1 MTEIN
6 KDLDYFQKGIYDL
19 EEYLLSTELYWNLPG
34 LSRLTMG
41 GLLLAKVRLQ
51 ESKLLPDQQL
61 LFQELIRELETATIK
76 WRVAWENKIFREIG
90 SRLTLWQNYL
100 IDYWSTP
107 DEFADAYPREVRW
120 RVMLQLL
127 SDEVSGNFK
136 ERILLA
142 ALDER
147 LRSSF
152 LRGDFIWTE
161 NLATILPESKY
172 WYLYGNLHAG

>member
-100 IDYWSTP
+100 
-107 DEFADAYPREVRW
+107 
-120 RVMLQLL
+120 
-127 SDEVSGNFK
+127 
-136 ERILLA
+136 
-142 ALDER
+142 
-147 LRSSF
+147 
-152 LRGDFIWTE
+152 
-161 NLATILPESKY
+161 
-172 WYLYGNLHAG
+172 